1 MRKTS
6 YPLRIQEEER
16 IRAKQLANDLG
27 ISENRLYAELIHD
40 GMLVR
45 EQMQY
50 MSRLHQITQSTHK
63 ADALAILNRVK
74 DTAPSETD
82 VP

>member
-50 MSRLHQITQSTHK
+50 MSRLRQISQSTDK

-74 DTAPSETD
+74 DTAPSATD
-82 VP
+82 TP

>member
-6 YPLRIQEEER
+6 YPLRIQEEDR

-40 GMLVR
+40 GLLVR

-50 MSRLHQITQSTHK
+50 MSRLRQIAQSSPK
-63 ADALAILNRVK
+63 EDALAVLNRVK
-74 DTAPSETD
+74 DTIPNETD
-82 VP
+82 TP

>member
-16 IRAKQLANDLG
+16 ARAKQLANDLG

-40 GMLVR
+40 GLLVR

-50 MSRLHQITQSTHK
+50 MSKLRQIAQSTSK
-63 ADALAILNRVK
+63 ADALAVLNRVK
-74 DTAPSETD
+74 DTIPSATD
-82 VP
+82 TP